1 MNPLESSVYLEDDP
15 FRIPFPKELL
25 KVAQDQYSN
34 NEEARAV
41 RVQEVLCPFLGDP
54 DSRTD
59 LIALFVEHLLIEDDA
74 LADVLFLDI
83 DEVMQVWE
91 ARPISM
97 FSCLMPS
104 CREPIPVRNRKHLL
118 RLLRVEKYFGLRV
131 AAGDLVEFK
140 TLCELLCDTCSREQ
154 RYCHEQQVQAVG
166 LAHQARKAQLRRMT
180 LAEYLKTPEWRA
192 LRNRALI
199 QAGNRCQV
207 CSKHNLQLDV
217 HHNSYQRYGDEQL
230 SDLVVLCRDCHQHF
244 HGILPEAA

>member
-1 MNPLESSVYLEDDP
+1 MMNPLESSVYPEDGL

-97 FSCLMPS
+97 FSCLVPS

-140 TLCELLCDTCSREQ
+140 TLCELLCDSCSREMHHYLDEK
-154 RYCHEQQVQAVG
+154 RQADL
-166 LAHQARKAQLRRMT
+166 LALRARQSELRVMARNQYGD
-180 LAEYLKTPEWRA
+180 YLRTPELNTKKSRA
-192 LRNRALI
+192 
-199 QAGNRCQV
+199 
-207 CSKHNLQLDV
+207 
-217 HHNSYQRYGDEQL
+217 
-230 SDLVVLCRDCHQHF
+230 
-244 HGILPEAA
+244 